1 MTQADTIDRPS
12 SQAEAATTSHTAAD
26 LQIGQAIEGGF
37 YAGAIRV
44 GADLFGIVVATKA
57 EGTTKGAWL
66 PTYTNVPGAR
76 STCDGLANTEAMAAA
91 GSEIAKHV
99 RALTINGFSDW
110 YIPSRD
116 ELEICYRNLK
126 PTDEEN
132 CCSFRDG
139 DNPSSV
145 PPGLLYTEDSPAQT
159 TIDAFKADGA
169 EAFDPVWHWSSTQYS
184 DGSACDQYFDYGS
197 QLRSGKSWSGG
208 SARAVRRFKLAA

>member
-1 MTQADTIDRPS
+1 MTQADTTYP
-12 SQAEAATTSHTAAD
+12 TAAD

-57 EGTTKGAWL
+57 EGTTKGVWL
-66 PTYTNVPGAR
+66 PTYTDVPGAR
-76 STCDGLANTEAMAAA
+76 STCDGFANTEAMAAA

-99 RALTINGFSDW
+99 RGLTINGHSDW

-126 PTDEEN
+126 PTNDEN

-159 TIDAFKADGA
+159 TVDAFKAGGA

-184 DGSACDQYFDYGS
+184 DDSAYGQYFDDGDQYS
-197 QLRSGKSWSGG
+197 SAKSWSGG